1 MKKKLLSVLLC
12 LTLCLP
18 FVLASCTVPSLW
30 PPKQEKEKTFF
41 DDISCYW
48 DKKEGYDSQNSF
60 VPSGTVAKENDKFVY
75 TTELVY
81 SNESAGIL
89 VDKTIYRVYNI
100 ASGAIIF
107 EDFTDFDIKTLS
119 YTSESKAI
127 SVVLLDKMVMVTKT
141 SNSDWTETAYFY
153 DENGNE
159 LLSTTDTELSTVDE
173 DRIILN
179 KKLYVLSNGKLE
191 MKKDLSDASL
201 EFYQMVKH
209 LSFFGDRYVYFDT
222 AALTAYVFDENY
234 GFLYEK
240 ALKETQ
246 GNTFSEETDRYFTLA
261 NGNIIFQTTYSVGEY
276 SAALEPYMYDYISG
290 GKCYKLDTYLLDI
303 RSGSYKTVELPYIL
317 RTTSDE
323 GGASLPYGAQNIGIG
338 QKIDG
343 KKLVKTG
350 GSAYT
355 SFLLYN
361 NGTTKGFPNVDGSAE
376 ITVIG
381 ENRFITQS
389 DFGVKLYDENAK
401 LIGAIGSYVDFN
413 EKFIVT
419 GSAIL
424 NHNLEIV
431 YSLTDNNAA
440 YLDLTADSVL
450 VIAYDK
456 EAKASTTY
464 LITTDAEPKSI
475 NGYSDILVTDNFFV
489 LTEEK
494 DGGKKIIICKTNG
507 DVIGEYAINE
517 NSAMQSCREYDGYTI
532 LKPENIEGK
541 PFYITVFKTENL

>member
-1 MKKKLLSVLLC
+1 M
-12 LTLCLP
+12 

-48 DKKEGYDSQNSF
+48 DKKVGYDSQSSF
-60 VPSGTVAKENDKFVY
+60 VPSGTVAKENSKFVY

-100 ASGAIIF
+100 ASGAIVF

-141 SNSDWTETAYFY
+141 ANADGTETAYFY
-153 DENGNE
+153 DESGNE
-159 LLSTTDTELSTVDE
+159 LLSTTDTELSTVDG

-179 KKLYVLSNGKLE
+179 NKLYVLSNGKLE

-201 EFYQMVKH
+201 ELYQMIKS
-209 LSFFGDRYVYFDT
+209 LSFFGDRYTYFDAIT
-222 AALTAYVFDENY
+222 LTAYVFDENY
-234 GFLYEK
+234 SFLYKK

-246 GNTFSEETDRYFTLA
+246 GDTFSEETDRYFTLA

-276 SAALEPYMYDYISG
+276 SAMLEPYMYDYISG

-303 RSGSYKTVELPYIL
+303 RTGSYKMIELPYIL
-317 RTTSDE
+317 RTASGASE
-323 GGASLPYGAQNIGIG
+323 ASLPYGAQNIGIG

-361 NGTTKGFPNVDGSAE
+361 NGTTKGFPSVDGSAE

-401 LIGAIGSYVDFN
+401 LIGTIGSYVDFN

-450 VIAYDK
+450 VVAYDK
-456 EAKASTTY
+456 EARASTTY
-464 LITTDAEPKSI
+464 LITDGNEPKAIS
-475 NGYSDILVTDNFFV
+475 GYSDLLVTDNFFV
-489 LTEEK
+489 ITEEK
-494 DGGKKIIICKTNG
+494 DGAKKIIICKTNG
-507 DVIGEYAINE
+507 DVIGEHAINE
-517 NSAMQSCREYDGYTI
+517 NSAVQSYHEYDGYTI
-532 LKPENIEGK
+532 FEAKNVENK
-541 PFYITVFKTENL
+541 TVYITVFKTEKL